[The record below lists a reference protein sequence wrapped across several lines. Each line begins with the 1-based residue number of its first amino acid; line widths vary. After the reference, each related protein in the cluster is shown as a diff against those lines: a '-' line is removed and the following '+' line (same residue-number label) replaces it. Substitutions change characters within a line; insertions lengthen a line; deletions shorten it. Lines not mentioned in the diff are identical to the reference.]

1 MFSKTREMNKKPYV
15 FYMKWGEKWQKR
27 SISVNFS
34 FKGIP
39 WLARIFGRR
48 IYNADEKINVK
59 AETYAILFQKK
70 VYIYGA
76 ILTETQE
83 VDGPPRKD
91 TSDGQ
96 DKD

>member
-27 SISVNFS
+27 SITVNFS

-39 WLARIFGRR
+39 LIARIFGRR
-48 IYNADEKINVK
+48 IYNFDEKDNVK
-59 AETYAILFQKK
+59 VETYAILFQKK

-76 ILTETQE
+76 ILTETKE
-83 VDGPPRKD
+83 VDGPPRKEEAH
-91 TSDGQ
+91 GQ
-96 DKD
+96 DED